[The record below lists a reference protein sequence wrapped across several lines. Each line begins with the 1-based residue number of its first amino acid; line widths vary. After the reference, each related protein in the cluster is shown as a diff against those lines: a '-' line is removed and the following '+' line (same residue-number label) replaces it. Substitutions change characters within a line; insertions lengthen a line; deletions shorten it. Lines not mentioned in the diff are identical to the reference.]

1 MTAGSDPIDDP
12 ERSAR
17 AYWTGADGR
26 GEVRREAL
34 GEVVEGTVL
43 IRTLYSCLSRGTES
57 LVHHGRI
64 PQGERERMRAPFQI
78 GDFPHPV
85 KYGYMSVGV
94 VEEGPD
100 GLVDSVVHCLH
111 PHQDRYVVPAGAV
124 VPVPRGVPPR
134 RAACAANV
142 ETAVNVLWDARP
154 LVGDRV
160 AVVGAGAVGCIAAR
174 LASSVAGARVTL
186 LDINADR
193 ARIADAL
200 GVEFEQVERSG
211 EVALPAG
218 EADLVLH
225 ASGTSAGLALALTLA
240 GDEATVVEA
249 SWHGD
254 QPVQLPLGGPFHARR
269 LRIVSS
275 QVGTIPPHRARR
287 WTYARR
293 MALALELLRDD
304 AFDALVTGEHP
315 FDEIETALPRAID
328 DPNTVCTVFR
338 YPGPPPHSGPHP
350 R

>member
-1 MTAGSDPIDDP
+1 MNDGNAHEPGAIS
-12 ERSAR
+12 R
-17 AYWTGADGR
+17 AYWTVADGR
-26 GEVRREAL
+26 GELRSGAT
-34 GEVVEGTVL
+34 GEFEEGCVL
-43 IRTLYSCLSRGTES
+43 IRALYSCLSRGTES
-57 LVHHGRI
+57 LVHRGRI
-64 PQGERERMRAPFQI
+64 PQSERARMRAPFQI

-94 VEEGPD
+94 VEDGPGD
-100 GLVDSVVHCLH
+100 LVGAVVHCLH
-111 PHQDRYVVPAGAV
+111 PHQDLYVVPAEAV
-124 VPVPRGVPPR
+124 VRVPSGVPPR

-154 LVGDRV
+154 SLGDRI

-174 LASSVAGARVTL
+174 LAATTAGARVTL
-186 LDINADR
+186 LDTNPSR
-193 ARIADAL
+193 ARIAELL
-200 GVEFEQVERSG
+200 GVDFECVGSDGGTELAEG
-211 EVALPAG
+211 H
-218 EADLVLH
+218 ADLVLH

-240 GDEATVVEA
+240 GDETTVVEA

-254 QPVQLPLGGPFHARR
+254 RNVEVPLGGPFHARR

-287 WTYARR
+287 WSYARR

-304 AFDALVTGEHP
+304 AFDALITGEHS

-328 DPNTVCTVFR
+328 DPDTVCAVFR
-338 YPGPPPHSGPHP
+338 YPGPHP